1 MKRPINVLELRSVRG
16 TGGGPEKTI
25 LKGASRTD
33 PSRFRV
39 VVCYIR
45 DRRDKVFAIDAKAA
59 ELGVNYV
66 DLWERHSFD
75 PSIWPKLRRLVR
87 REQIDIVHS
96 HDYKTN
102 LLAYLLAKAA
112 PVLPLST
119 VHGWTGHSAKERYVY
134 YPADQRVLAR
144 FPQLVAVSGEI
155 KSVLVAK
162 GAAPERV
169 SVVLNGIDTTGYV
182 RDRALEL
189 SVRHEFGCEPGAQVI
204 GSIGRIEPQKR
215 FDILIDAVAALIPKH
230 PRIKLIIAGAG
241 GQSAFIER
249 YAATHLPPG
258 VALLLGHRE
267 DVARTHHAFDCYVQ
281 SSTYEGTSNSL
292 LEAMAMET
300 PMVATDVGGTSE
312 MITDG
317 VHGLI
322 VPSGDVNALAAAIDR
337 VLSDPAAAA
346 SRAAAAR
353 TRVEGELSFECRM
366 RTVEAIYEQMVSGR

>member
-1 MKRPINVLELRSVRG
+1 MNRPINVLELRSVRG

-25 LKGASRTD
+25 LKGAARTD
-33 PSRFRV
+33 PSRFHV

-45 DRRDKVFAIDAKAA
+45 DRRDPIFSIDAKAA
-59 ELGVNYV
+59 ALGVHYV
-66 DLWERHSFD
+66 DVWERNSFD
-75 PSIWPKLRRLVR
+75 PSIWGTLRALIRD
-87 REQIDIVHS
+87 EGIDIVHS

-112 PVLPLST
+112 GVLPLST

-144 FPQLVAVSGEI
+144 FPQVVAVSGEI

-162 GAAPERV
+162 GADPERV

-182 RDRALEL
+182 RDRAFEMPI
-189 SVRHEFGCEPGAQVI
+189 RHELGCEPGDQVI

-215 FDILIDAVAALIPKH
+215 FDILIDAVAALLPKH
-230 PRIKLIIAGAG
+230 PRLKLIIAGAG
-241 GQSAFIER
+241 GQSAFIEH
-249 YAATHLPPG
+249 YAATHLPAG
-258 VALLLGHRE
+258 VPLLLGHRE
-267 DVARTHHAFDCYVQ
+267 DVARLHHAFDCYVQ
-281 SSTYEGTSNSL
+281 SSSYEGTSNSL

-300 PMVATDVGGTSE
+300 PIVATDVGGTNE
-312 MITDG
+312 MIEDG

-337 VLSDPAAAA
+337 VLSDRAAAA
-346 SRAAAAR
+346 GRAAAAR
-353 TRVEGELSFECRM
+353 RRVEGDLSFEHRM
-366 RTVEAIYEQMVSGR
+366 RTVEAIYERLASER